1 MTVIRTVLCQ
11 FAGLAAVVL
20 FAASASAACPGDCD
34 NSGDV
39 TINELIRGVNIAL
52 TNQPLS
58 VCPAFDVNNDGQVTV
73 NELILAV
80 NAALTGCPPEATPT
94 ITAIAQATPT
104 ATLGE
109 PTATV
114 TASPTTTVA
123 LEPIFPANYRDTFTE
138 VRDCRLA
145 IEHNG
150 AMIRVFTNDIATE
163 PYRRNQNPLPVGSIV
178 VKEEYEGL
186 DCSNPAELRRWTAMR
201 KEMPGFDA
209 ADGDWSWQR
218 LDAPSRTVTCNT
230 KTCPGFVC
238 VTCHRQ
244 PACLVRDYM
253 CAEDNT
259 PPRGTLTAVL
269 EQQPAALLSITGT
282 APNDVYAVG
291 ADPHDNRGPYVIHYN
306 GSNWRRLD
314 TGATG
319 DLWWISV
326 TPIDGDFY
334 MAGADGLILQYDPPN
349 SRFTRHTTPN
359 AIAQLFGIWGTSA
372 SNLWAV
378 GGDDEQRAVLWHYD
392 GMMWTVQD
400 VSGIVRQDVPTT
412 LFKVWGT
419 GASDVYAVG
428 ETGTVL
434 HYDGMNWSLV
444 DPGTTNSLFT
454 VHGSGSI
461 LAAVGGFFVNGVII
475 ERKEDGTFLN
485 RTPSG
490 VPQLNGIFVGPGSGD
505 AVAVGN
511 SLSVAVR
518 DTSGWTVVNEGD
530 DPENPPRDFHGVWV
544 DRDNGIWAVGGELSA
559 LGAGILAYGGPQ
571 QVAGGPVQ

>member
-1 MTVIRTVLCQ
+1 MIVTRTVLCR
-11 FAGLAAVVL
+11 FAVFAAAIV
-20 FAASASAACPGDCD
+20 FAASASAVCPGDCD
-34 NSGDV
+34 NSRDV

-52 TNQPLS
+52 TSQPLS
-58 VCPAFDVNNDGQVTV
+58 VCPPFDINGDGQVTV

-80 NAALTGCPPEATPT
+80 NAALTGCPPETTATATAVADATPT
-94 ITAIAQATPT
+94 ATVGDPTATVSATPT
-104 ATLGE
+104 ATL
-109 PTATV
+109 V
-114 TASPTTTVA
+114 
-123 LEPIFPANYRDTFTE
+123 LEPIFPANYRATFTE

-150 AMIRVFTNDIATE
+150 AMIRVLTNDIATE

-178 VKEEYEGL
+178 VKEEYDGL
-186 DCSNPAELRRWTAMR
+186 DCSNDAELKRWTAMR
-201 KEMPGFDA
+201 KEMPDFDP

-218 LDAPSRTVTCNT
+218 VEAPARQVSCNT

-238 VTCHRQ
+238 LTCHKQ
-244 PACLVRDYM
+244 PACLARDYM
-253 CAEDNT
+253 CAQDTT
-259 PPRGTLTAVL
+259 PPRGTLAPVL
-269 EQQPAALLSITGT
+269 EQLPAAVLSISGT
-282 APNDVYAVG
+282 SPTDVYAVG
-291 ADPHDNRGPYVIHYN
+291 ADPHDNRGPYVVHYD
-306 GSNWRRLD
+306 GTAWRRLD

-334 MAGADGLILQYDPPN
+334 MAGADGLVLQYDPPSN
-349 SRFTRHTTPN
+349 HFTRHTTPD
-359 AIAQLFGIWGTSA
+359 ATTQLFGIWGTSA

-400 VSGIVRQDVPTT
+400 VSGVVRQDVPTT

-434 HYDGMNWSLV
+434 HYDGMHWALV
-444 DPGTTNSLFT
+444 DIGNSNTLFT
-454 VHGSGSI
+454 VHGNGSV
-461 LAAVGGFFVNGVII
+461 LATVGGFIATGVIL
-475 ERKEDGTFLN
+475 ERKDDGTFLN

-490 VPQLNGIFVGPGSGD
+490 VPQLNGIFVGPGSSD
-505 AVAVGN
+505 AVSVGN

-518 DTSGWTVVNEGD
+518 DASGWTVVNEGT

-544 DRDNGIWAVGGELSA
+544 DADNGIWAVGGDLSA
-559 LGAGILAYGGPQ
+559 LGNGILSYGGLQ